1 MRIFNETVVV
11 GLFDSAKDAE
21 KAVTDL
27 DKQGF
32 SPQSDDEIEVID
44 KTNLEGGIPI
54 DKQGEGE
61 GVAVPPPTGTA
72 GPVGP
77 VTPSKPVETPEA
89 DVRSIEMSVKDRLTD
104 RGVDDEEAEYFAR
117 QAARGNTLIVVETSK
132 ERAPKALNILEQANA
147 RGAIS

>member
-1 MRIFNETVVV
+1 MRIFGERVVV
-11 GLFDSAKDAE
+11 GLFDNAKDAE

-27 DKQGF
+27 DEHGF
-32 SPQSDDEIEVID
+32 SPQSDDKIEVID
-44 KTNLEGGIPI
+44 QTNLEDGIPI

-77 VTPSKPVETPEA
+77 VTPTKPVEIPEA
-89 DVRSIEMSVKDRLTD
+89 DAQSIEVSVKDKLTNW
-104 RGVDDEEAEYFAR
+104 GVDEEEADYFAR

-132 ERAPKALNILEQANA
+132 DQASKALDILEKANA